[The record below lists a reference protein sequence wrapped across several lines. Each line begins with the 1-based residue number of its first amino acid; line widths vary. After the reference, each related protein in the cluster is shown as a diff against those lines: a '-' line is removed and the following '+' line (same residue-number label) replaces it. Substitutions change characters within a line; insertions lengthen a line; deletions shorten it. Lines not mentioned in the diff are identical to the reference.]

1 MVKKLFRKLRSR
13 FRQKRYAVIID
24 QMQLEKVSG
33 FVLDLGGG
41 PASFFAE
48 KYPKQEEVIL
58 VEIKPDAA
66 YRAKAKIPDI
76 NVIIADAEN
85 LPLANKSVALTVCNS
100 VIEHVA
106 DPDALAAETQRVS
119 KNFFLQT
126 PNGHF
131 PLETHSYIAIPFF
144 NWLPGPTAKK
154 AACALF
160 GANFE
165 YVQSVRYLSEARL
178 RKLFP
183 NATIAYER
191 FLLMKK
197 SFYLYEKSGK
207 VQ

>member
-1 MVKKLFRKLRSR
+1 MFEKLFRKLRSR
-13 FRQKRYAVIID
+13 FRQKRYAIITD
-24 QMQLEKVSG
+24 RMQLEKVSG

-48 KYPKQEEVIL
+48 KYPKQKDIIL

-66 YRAKAKIPDI
+66 YRAKDKIPDI

-85 LPLANKSVALTVCNS
+85 LPLANQSVALTVCNS

-106 DPDALAAETQRVS
+106 DPDALAVETQRVS

-126 PNGHF
+126 PNGDF
-131 PLETHSYIAIPFF
+131 PLETHSYVAIPFF
-144 NWLPGPTAKK
+144 NWLPGSAVKRVVCT
-154 AACALF
+154 LF

-165 YVQSVRYLSEARL
+165 YVQSVRYLSESRL

-197 SFYLYEKSGK
+197 SFYIYEKSGK